1 MSSQFIVSAQ
11 RDDTA
16 LEPPH
21 VVLRLLALGAAGIAA
36 LGLLLRAAPLL
47 NAEGRLLR
55 QFPTEDGYLMLTLAR
70 NLAIGK
76 GMSVA
81 DGLIPSNGTQPL
93 ATLVWSALFWL
104 VGGDREL
111 GVGLVQGME
120 IVFAALTAWLIGRL
134 SERLLGSGA
143 IERKVSWL
151 IAAVWLASPI
161 IVPHSMNCLETGVYG
176 LFVVGTA
183 LAFVTWSQQPSP
195 WSPARIIGMGGL
207 IGGAFWARN
216 DAIFL
221 GAAVGL
227 AHVALPQG
235 VTRSR
240 RLLEVAGFGLTGG
253 VLAAPWMIFNY
264 TRFGSIVPVSGQS
277 ETIGIEIARN
287 LRVLAVVWA
296 EYFAMLL
303 PIPASFEGKGWFA
316 LLMLVLVGAALTM
329 LVWRTYQVAPAATRR
344 LIVGVG
350 FYASVLTLFYGL
362 SFGAPHFLS
371 RYLFPISPFIALL
384 WGGALL
390 ALLRRSDPQRVRGL
404 AIAALLML
412 ALPCLTMG
420 LRAYSKGKRHQ
431 HMQVVSW
438 VRENVPPTSWVA
450 APQTGTLGF
459 FYDRALNLDG
469 KVNPEALV
477 WRQANKTLEYAVF
490 KKVDYIADWASLAH
504 WAVEPALAPH
514 FDLLVHDEALDLM
527 VLRRKGAPL
536 LREPAGR
543 RPE

>member
-11 RDDTA
+11 RDDSA

-21 VVLRLLALGAAGIAA
+21 VVGRLLGLGAAGIAA
-36 LGLLLRAAPLL
+36 LGLLLRLAPLL
-47 NAEGRLLR
+47 NADGRLLR

-76 GMSVA
+76 GLSVA

-93 ATLVWSALFWL
+93 ATLIWSGLFWL
-104 VGGDREL
+104 AGGDREL

-120 IVFAALTAWLIGRL
+120 IVFAALTAWLLARL
-134 SERLLGSGA
+134 GERLLGSGA
-143 IERKVSWL
+143 IESKVSWL
-151 IAAVWLASPI
+151 VAAVWLASPI
-161 IVPHSMNCLETGVYG
+161 VVPHSMNCLETGVYG
-176 LFVVGTA
+176 LFVVSAA
-183 LAFVTWSQQPSP
+183 LAFVKWSQQAAP
-195 WSPARIIGMGGL
+195 WPLARIVGMGGI

-227 AHVALPQG
+227 AHVALPHGVARTRRMLEVVGFG
-235 VTRSR
+235 VTGA
-240 RLLEVAGFGLTGG
+240 L
-253 VLAAPWMIFNY
+253 LAAPWMIFNY
-264 TRFGSIVPVSGQS
+264 TRFGSIVPISGHS
-277 ETIGIEIARN
+277 ETIGIQIARN

-303 PIPASFEGKGWFA
+303 PLPASFEEKSWFA
-316 LLMLVLVGAALTM
+316 LLMLVLVGTALTL
-329 LVWRTYQVAPAATRR
+329 LVGRTYRVAPQAARR
-344 LIVGVG
+344 LILAAG

-390 ALLRRSDPQRVRGL
+390 ALLRRSDRQRVRGL
-404 AIAALLML
+404 TIAALLAL
-412 ALPCLTMG
+412 ALPCLAMG
-420 LRAYSKGKRHQ
+420 LRAYSKGNRHQ

-469 KVNPEALV
+469 KVNPEALA
-477 WRQANKTLEYAVF
+477 WRQENKTLEYAVF

-504 WAVEPALAPH
+504 WALEPALAPH
-514 FDLLVHDEALDLM
+514 YDLLVHDEALDLM

-536 LREPAGR
+536 LRDQAAGR
-543 RPE
+543 RE